1 MAILFFI
8 VFIDLLGFGVVIPQL
23 PFYGLHFGLHGFGV
37 TTMLACYSVAQF
49 VSSPLLGR
57 LSDRV
62 GRRPV
67 LLVSLA
73 VSALAYCWLG
83 LADAAWVLFASRL
96 IAGAGA
102 GNIAAAQAYIADVT
116 PPERRAKGM
125 GMIGAAFGLGFTVGP
140 ALGGLAA
147 ALDPAAPAFIAAGL
161 SAIAFLLTLTRL
173 SESLPAAARD
183 APPRPGRLAV
193 AREALS
199 RPVLRELILL
209 LFIAIGAFSG
219 METTFALW
227 ANQVFGWS
235 SWEVGLNFFF
245 VGIVL
250 VIVQGGLI
258 GRLSHRFGE
267 ARLLTAGALS
277 ITLGLAGLPLVHSI
291 PLLLLVN
298 LLLAGGMALLTP
310 SLNSLVS
317 RQAQIDEQG
326 GILGVS
332 QSASSLARAVAPPLA
347 GMLFDL
353 SGRNTPY
360 MVGAA
365 FMLLVVI
372 LALRLPRAAS
382 DPGIGEVLPS

>member
-161 SAIAFLLTLTRL
+161 SAIAFLLALTRL

-291 PLLLLVN
+291 PLLLLVD
-298 LLLAGGMALLTP
+298 LLLAGGMGLLTP

>member
-1 MAILFFI
+1 
-8 VFIDLLGFGVVIPQL
+8 
-23 PFYGLHFGLHGFGV
+23 
-37 TTMLACYSVAQF
+37 
-49 VSSPLLGR
+49 
-57 LSDRV
+57 
-62 GRRPV
+62 
-67 LLVSLA
+67 

-102 GNIAAAQAYIADVT
+102 GNIAAAQAYRADVT

-161 SAIAFLLTLTRL
+161 SAMAFLLTLTRL

-227 ANQVFGWS
+227 ANQVFGWG

-277 ITLGLAGLPLVHSI
+277 ITLGLAGLSLVHSI

-298 LLLAGGMALLTP
+298 LLLAGGMGLLTP

-382 DPGIGEVLPS
+382 GPGIGEVLPS

>member
-1 MAILFFI
+1 MDRYLWPAMAILFFI
-8 VFIDLLGFGVVIPQL
+8 VFIDLLGFGVMIPQL

-37 TTMLACYSVAQF
+37 ATMLACYSVAQF

-83 LADAAWVLFASRL
+83 FADAAWMLFAARL

-147 ALDPAAPAFIAAGL
+147 RLDPAAPAFIAAGL
-161 SAIAFLLTLTRL
+161 SVIAFLLTLARL
-173 SESLPAAARD
+173 KESLPEASRN

-209 LFIAIGAFSG
+209 LFVTIGAFAG

-227 ANQVFGWS
+227 ANQVFGWG

-245 VGIVL
+245 VGVVL
-250 VIVQGGLI
+250 VVVQGGLI
-258 GRLSHRFGE
+258 GWLSRRLG
-267 ARLLTAGALS
+267 
-277 ITLGLAGLPLVHSI
+277 
-291 PLLLLVN
+291 
-298 LLLAGGMALLTP
+298 
-310 SLNSLVS
+310 
-317 RQAQIDEQG
+317 
-326 GILGVS
+326 
-332 QSASSLARAVAPPLA
+332 
-347 GMLFDL
+347 
-353 SGRNTPY
+353 
-360 MVGAA
+360 
-365 FMLLVVI
+365 
-372 LALRLPRAAS
+372 
-382 DPGIGEVLPS
+382 

>member
-161 SAIAFLLTLTRL
+161 SAIAFLLALTRL

-360 MVGAA
+360 IVGAA

>member
-8 VFIDLLGFGVVIPQL
+8 VFIDLLGFGVMIPQL
-23 PFYGLHFGLHGFGV
+23 PFYGLHFGLNGFGV
-37 TTMLACYSVAQF
+37 ATMLACYSVAQF

-83 LADAAWVLFASRL
+83 FADAAWMLFAARL

-147 ALDPAAPAFIAAGL
+147 RLDPAAPAFIAAGL
-161 SAIAFLLTLTRL
+161 SVIAFLLTLARL
-173 SESLPAAARD
+173 KESLPEASRN

-209 LFIAIGAFSG
+209 LFVTIGAFAG

-227 ANQVFGWS
+227 ANQVFGWG

-245 VGIVL
+245 VGVVL
-250 VIVQGGLI
+250 VVVQGGLI
-258 GRLSHRFGE
+258 GWLSRRLGE

-277 ITLGLAGLPLVHSI
+277 IMLGLAGLPLVHAI
-291 PLLLLVN
+291 PLLLVVN
-298 LLLAGGMALLTP
+298 LLLAAGMGLLNP
-310 SLNSLVS
+310 SLNSLIS
-317 RQAQIDEQG
+317 RQARIDEQG

-332 QSASSLARAVAPPLA
+332 QSASSLARAAAPPLA
-347 GMLFDL
+347 GLLFDT

-360 MVGAA
+360 IVGAA
-365 FMLLVVI
+365 LMLLVLI
-372 LALRLPRAAS
+372 LALRLPRVAS
-382 DPGIGEVLPS
+382 DATVGEVLPS